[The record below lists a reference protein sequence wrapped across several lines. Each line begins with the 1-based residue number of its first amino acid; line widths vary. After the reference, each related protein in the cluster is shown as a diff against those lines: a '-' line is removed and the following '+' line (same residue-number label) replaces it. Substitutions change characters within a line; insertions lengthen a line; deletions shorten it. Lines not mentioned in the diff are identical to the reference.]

1 LLFKLIGETIA
12 ELVIPTKIPVPVFE
26 HEIILLVL
34 MSTVPEPPVFQIP
47 YRTEAP
53 VP

>member
-1 LLFKLIGETIA
+1 LQETIA
-12 ELVIPTKIPVPVFE
+12 ELVIPKIPVPVFE